1 MLIYVDIYIY
11 TLIYVDIVDIIYIYI
26 YICVCAPRQ
35 TSFIAWIFIPKNGTD
50 DHVYFIHIYITGG
63 FYK

>member
-11 TLIYVDIVDIIYIYI
+11 TLIYVDIVDII